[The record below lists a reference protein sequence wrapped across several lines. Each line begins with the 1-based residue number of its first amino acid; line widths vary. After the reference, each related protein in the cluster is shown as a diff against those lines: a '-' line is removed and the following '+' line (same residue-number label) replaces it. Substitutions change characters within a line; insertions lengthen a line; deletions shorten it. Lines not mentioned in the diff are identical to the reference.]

1 MADADLD
8 MKDVKEIT
16 NMMSQHQIKTRE
28 ERKHLTHADLPLPT
42 TYISQIQKHVT
53 TQSSN
58 VLAPFLS
65 SSSSSSEKKAAAAL
79 PSDQKLSFHVNVN
92 QNQNQ
97 NQKINGFIVL
107 HNPQLLQNS
116 LTKQEI
122 EYPSGVHRCYN
133 CLAEIKVGVYGC
145 FGICFEPV
153 ARSESF
159 LAFQFQP
166 VTHHYPSCVLRTMCD
181 KKVTPAQKA
190 LFFEVYGDS
199 YVVAPPRSL
208 LFLLDGG
215 LTMEQYWLKIKNQI
229 TIIEE
234 PSHPERIKEVMIRS
248 LPAPMFFTTDMTKT
262 CQDPS
267 EIKYLVNQMDQQL
280 EEKDTL
286 AKINI
291 VDSSHQSYSSYPS
304 NHENQQQQQQSFSSM
319 MPLKVLPTPSL
330 FPSAATHENHLPI
343 HPLSRDVRISFDKPG
358 VENDVD

>member
-1 MADADLD
+1 
-8 MKDVKEIT
+8 
-16 NMMSQHQIKTRE
+16 
-28 ERKHLTHADLPLPT
+28 
-42 TYISQIQKHVT
+42 
-53 TQSSN
+53 
-58 VLAPFLS
+58 
-65 SSSSSSEKKAAAAL
+65 
-79 PSDQKLSFHVNVN
+79 VNVN